1 MELRPHQQKGIDMVR
16 QSLRTG
22 HMRPLLAAPCS
33 YGKTYVSLTMMLA
46 YAETGRRSVFF
57 ADRVK
62 LVQQTADT
70 LDRLGIDYSVMQADD
85 PRYDPRKLIQI
96 ASIQTAV

>member
-1 MELRPHQQKGIDMVR
+1 
-16 QSLRTG
+16 
-22 HMRPLLAAPCS
+22 
-33 YGKTYVSLTMMLA
+33 MMLA

-96 ASIQTAV
+96 ASIQTAVQRPNIDFSLLWLTRRTLYTRDSKRST